1 MKELETPFKTESHL
15 VTACKLLPTTPI
27 RLLLWLLSFLRS
39 EFNFVTA
46 RSYWCGS
53 FRFWLDQHD
62 DCFCSCHFHSI
73 EMIRED
79 FVEDPSVRRS
89 WVQILQ
95 RSCFQP
101 LFGIVAPAP
110 CARVTREHRNV
121 RLRLGLG
128 GGAGHGPAAAP
139 ARDGPGR
146 IRTSES
152 SAEPGREDTQCFD
165 TSAEWS

>member
-1 MKELETPFKTESHL
+1 MKEFEAPVFQNRVSHGDCL
-15 VTACKLLPTTPI
+15 QAPANDPSYA
-27 RLLLWLLSFLRS
+27 RFLWWLSFLRS

-53 FRFWLDQHD
+53 FRFWLDQHY

-121 RLRLGLG
+121 RLRLGLVPPCASCSG
-128 GGAGHGPAAAP
+128 TCEH
-139 ARDGPGR
+139 R
-146 IRTSES
+146 
-152 SAEPGREDTQCFD
+152 SAITPPLSTLPD
-165 TSAEWS
+165 AELLLLDNGNMS